1 MTTIETSFELFD
13 RIADEAALANT
24 RERFA
29 DRNIVLP
36 TFAQLADPTTAPTAA
51 RRALEGVGA
60 DDPDPRNL
68 WRVNWYNDADRTSAT
83 DVPEYL
89 SLPGELTGVDATI
102 LIALGNRFPMIRAHK
117 VLAAYSCLVP
127 RVVTGGFDPTA
138 ARAIWPS
145 TGNYARGG
153 VAISRIMGCRGVAVL
168 PEGMSRERFEWLEEW
183 TAGPEDIIR
192 TYGTESN
199 VKEIYDACAELAT
212 DSDNVILNQF
222 SEFANYLG
230 HYRVTG
236 RALEHVFED
245 AGGGTLAAFISASGS
260 AGTLG
265 AGDYLKER
273 HGARIV
279 PVEALECPTMLYNGY
294 GEHNIQGIGDKHIP
308 LIHNVMNSDDVV
320 GVSDRA
326 TDTLLLLF
334 NTEAGKAHLVDR
346 GIDPIV
352 VENLRHLGFSSIA
365 NMLAAIKIAKFHG
378 YGSGDVIVTVA
389 TDGSELY
396 RSEVDKITRRD
407 HPDGFDARAAAAAHS
422 RFLEGT
428 DVSHVEEL
436 GERGRRRIFNLGYYT
451 WVEQQGVAFEDFEA
465 RRDQGFWTGLHR
477 LTDAWDEMIVEFN
490 DRTGARFG

>member
-1 MTTIETSFELFD
+1 MASEETTFDLFTD
-13 RIADEAALANT
+13 VADAQALANT
-24 RERFA
+24 VARFG

-36 TFAQLADPTTAPTAA
+36 TFAQLADPSQAPSEAA
-51 RRALEGVGA
+51 ASLAGVGA
-60 DDPDPRNL
+60 DDPDPANL
-68 WRVNWYNDADRTSAT
+68 WRVNWYNGADRTSRV
-83 DVPEYL
+83 DVPEYI

-102 LIALGNRFPMIRAHK
+102 LLPLGNRFPMIRAHK
-117 VLAAYSCLVP
+117 VLAAYSCLAP
-127 RVVTGGFDPTA
+127 RIVTGAFDPTR

-183 TAGPEDIIR
+183 TSGPEDIIR

-212 DSDNVILNQF
+212 DSANVILNQF

-236 RALEHVFED
+236 PALEHVYAD
-245 AGGGTLAAFISASGS
+245 AGGGNLVAFVSASGS

-308 LIHNVMNSDDVV
+308 LIHNVTNSDDIV
-320 GVSDRA
+320 GISDLA

-334 NTEAGKAHLVDR
+334 NTEAGKKHLVGR
-346 GIDPIV
+346 GVNPDL
-352 VENLRHLGFSSIA
+352 VENLKHMGLSSIA

-378 YGSGDVIVTVA
+378 YGTGDVIVTVA
-389 TDGSELY
+389 TDGMELY
-396 RSEVDKITRRD
+396 RSEIDKIRDRD
-407 HPDGFDARAAAAAHS
+407 HPSGFDAGAAAAAHA
-422 RFLEGT
+422 RFLEGVDT
-428 DVSHVEEL
+428 AHVDEL
-436 GERGRRRIFNLGYYT
+436 GEAGRRRIFNLGYYT
-451 WVEQQGVAFEDFEA
+451 WVEQQGIAFSDFEA
-465 RRDQGFWTGLHR
+465 RRDQTFWLGLHG
-477 LTDAWDEMIVEFN
+477 LTETWDQLINEFN
-490 DRTGARFG
+490 SRTGASLG